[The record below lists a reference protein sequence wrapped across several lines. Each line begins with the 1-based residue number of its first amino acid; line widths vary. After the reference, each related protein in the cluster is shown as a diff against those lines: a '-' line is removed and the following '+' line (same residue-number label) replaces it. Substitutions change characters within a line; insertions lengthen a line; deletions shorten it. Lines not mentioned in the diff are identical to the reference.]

1 MSRRGSG
8 RGRGLAVVVSL
19 LAAVGMSARGA
30 PAYAG
35 GAAGAGSIGSAGAA
49 GSAGS
54 AGRAQVVFRIMSPQI
69 VESSSLA
76 VSTVDPG
83 LVYTTNDSGDG
94 GTVYTLDART
104 GTVVGRTTLAGFDL
118 LDVEAITAVSDGSL
132 IVADIGDNDADHST
146 ADLYRI
152 DQPGRGDSAV
162 TPERVD
168 LTYVGGP
175 RDAESLLY
183 DVETGRAFVV
193 SKLIVGARV
202 YATPPHVFDLERAQL
217 RPVADAPP
225 LATDATFLPGGDF
238 AVVRT
243 YTGATVYAYPSWEE
257 VSTFDLPSQPQG
269 ESITAPP
276 SGGLVWVGSEGTHSR
291 VLAVPLPKLSEPG
304 GSSGSSGGTTSPGDG
319 SGVSSTTDDAAGS
332 EDRSTQDLARIVFVV
347 SSSLLL
353 VVLLGLV
360 ALVVIRHRR
369 P

>member
-1 MSRRGSG
+1 
-8 RGRGLAVVVSL
+8 
-19 LAAVGMSARGA
+19 
-30 PAYAG
+30 
-35 GAAGAGSIGSAGAA
+35 
-49 GSAGS
+49 
-54 AGRAQVVFRIMSPQI
+54 MSPQI

-94 GTVYTLDART
+94 GTVYMLDART

-132 IVADIGDNDADHST
+132 VVADIGDNDADHST

-193 SKLIVGARV
+193 SKQIVGARV

-243 YTGATVYAYPSWEE
+243 YIGATVYAYPS
-257 VSTFDLPSQPQG
+257 VGGGHRRSTSPRSRRA
-269 ESITAPP
+269 SRSPP
-276 SGGLVWVGSEGTHSR
+276 RRAAAWSGSEAKERTHACSLSPCRSCRSR
-291 VLAVPLPKLSEPG
+291 VAV
-304 GSSGSSGGTTSPGDG
+304 
-319 SGVSSTTDDAAGS
+319 
-332 EDRSTQDLARIVFVV
+332 R
-347 SSSLLL
+347 
-353 VVLLGLV
+353 LLGWDHL
-360 ALVVIRHRR
+360 AG
-369 P
+369 